1 MTIINKVD
9 VAKFLRE
16 RGIPAREAIF
26 AAVILGDKGIDVAR
40 VADAFDVAV
49 EAPAHFQDVY
59 DALEE
64 AQVRA
69 AASAAVVGLLEINK
83 AVA

>member
-1 MTIINKVD
+1 MTIVNKVD

-49 EAPAHFQDVY
+49 EAPACFQDVY
-59 DALEE
+59 AALEE
-64 AQVRA
+64 AHVRA
-69 AASAAVVGLLEINK
+69 AAPTVLADLLELNK
-83 AVA
+83 VVE

>member
-1 MTIINKVD
+1 MIIVNKVAI
-9 VAKFLRE
+9 AKFLSA

-26 AAVILGDKGIDVAR
+26 AAVILGDQGIDVAK

-49 EAPAHFQDVY
+49 TEPEHFELVADI
-59 DALEE
+59 LEE
-64 AQVRA
+64 ARVRA
-69 AASAAVVGLLEINK
+69 AAPVK